1 MLTPEQEIRLY
12 ELHQQ
17 ALECENANARMNESI
32 NAELGLARSAET
44 EARMNISTGVGEN
57 MAFGA
62 ADRIRPALRAQAIGQ
77 SNTDTFVGSTLPY
90 NHYAQKDYEYQRVL
104 LENQYASLGWKAF
117 LLDLTCGVLACLSA
131 MAFAFLYLMVFR
143 PDLLKAWLQ

>member
-1 MLTPEQEIRLY
+1 MLTPEQETRLY
-12 ELHQQ
+12 EMHQQ

-32 NAELGLARSAET
+32 NAELGLACSAET
-44 EARMNISTGVGEN
+44 ETRMNISTGVGEN

-62 ADRIRPALRAQAIGQ
+62 ADRIRPTLRAQATGQ

-104 LENQYASLGWKAF
+104 LEQQYTGLGWKAF
-117 LLDLTCGVLACLSA
+117 LLDLAFGTLACVSM
-131 MAFAFLYLMVFR
+131 MAFAFLYLMAFR